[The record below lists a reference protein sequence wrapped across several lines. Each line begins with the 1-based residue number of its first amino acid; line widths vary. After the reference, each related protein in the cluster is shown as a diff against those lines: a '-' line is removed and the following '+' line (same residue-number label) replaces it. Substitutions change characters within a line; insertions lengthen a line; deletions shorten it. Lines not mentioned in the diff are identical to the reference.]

1 MSEPIASI
9 ILLAYNAAD
18 TIDKALQ
25 SLLAQQ
31 TDYKYEIIIADD
43 ASTDTT
49 RSICQQYAD
58 RHPEIIRMMPPAPNK
73 GIVANY
79 FDALQACRG
88 KYISDCAGDDFWLDT
103 TRLQK
108 QIEALQSDDTL
119 SVVFSDVAVNGTQLH
134 SADPR
139 HARWMQ
145 PRISGAEMLRG
156 IISNSDML
164 PYQLSAALYR
174 KDSLL
179 RVMSQRQDIVRSP
192 LAAVEDL
199 PIMLALASQGDAAY
213 IPVTAYHYTVDDTP
227 TLSNN
232 QSPSRA
238 SRFYGRLLLYTADAA
253 DFYSIPLTELKS
265 HFREKYNYIASQARL
280 SGDRTHLKML
290 KKIRQRWHPIT
301 PLLKSGIHTLLLILT
316 PEKNP

>member
-9 ILLAYNAAD
+9 ILLSYNAAD
-18 TIDKALQ
+18 TVARALE
-25 SLLAQQ
+25 SLLAQH
-31 TDYKYEIIIADD
+31 TDYTYEIIVADD

-49 RSICQQYAD
+49 RCICQKYAD
-58 RHPEIIRMMPPAPNK
+58 RHPDIIRIMPPAPNK
-73 GIVANY
+73 GVVGNY
-79 FDALQACRG
+79 FDALKACRG

-103 TRLQK
+103 SRLQK
-108 QIEALQSDDTL
+108 QIEALQHDDSL

-139 HARWMQ
+139 HAGWMR
-145 PRISGAEMLRG
+145 PRISGAEMLKG
-156 IISNSDML
+156 IIGNSDML

-179 RVMSQRQDIVRSP
+179 KVMKQQAEIVRSP

-213 IPVTAYHYTVDDTP
+213 IPITAYHYTVDDTP

-232 QSPSRA
+232 QTPSRA
-238 SRFYGRLLLYTADAA
+238 ARFYGRLLLFTADAA
-253 DFYSIPLTELKS
+253 DFYGMPLTSLKT

-280 SGDRTHLKML
+280 SGDKSHLHML
-290 KKIRQRWHPIT
+290 KEIRHRWHPIS
-301 PLLKSGIHTLLLILT
+301 PRIKSRLHTLLLHL
-316 PEKNP
+316 K